1 MSRPTVVGVEL
12 VDDFETVGVVEIVGG
27 KDAVFAVDLE
37 QDDRDHQGAGELK
50 GVVLCERKIV

>member
-12 VDDFETVGVVEIVGG
+12 VDDFDSGVFEIFGG

-37 QDDRDHQGAGELK
+37 QDDRDHQGAGQLK
-50 GVVLCERKIV
+50 SMVLSEREIV